1 MSMLKPKIKLQ
12 RVATPNLKLK
22 VKVGGRDS
30 MVKVDV
36 AMAAEEVKAVQEV
49 VGDQDPWDPG
59 ECVAGVRM
67 ENALHG

>member
-1 MSMLKPKIKLQ
+1 MLKPKIKLQ

-22 VKVGGRDS
+22 VKVGGRDV

-36 AMAAEEVKAVQEV
+36 AMEAEEVKAAQEV
-49 VGDQDPWDPG
+49 VVVQGPWDPG
-59 ECVAGVRM
+59 ECGAGEWM

>member
-12 RVATPNLKLK
+12 RVATPNLKLNA
-22 VKVGGRDS
+22 KVGGRDV

-36 AMAAEEVKAVQEV
+36 VMEAEEVKAVQEV

-59 ECVAGVRM
+59 ECVAGERVV
-67 ENALHG
+67 NALHG